1 MAKITFARV
10 DYRLIHGQV
19 ITKWSKIA
27 SANKIVI
34 VDDVLGQ
41 DEFMASIYRMAAPSG
56 VEVDILTASD
66 AAAAYQADTLGA
78 GNIFLLF
85 KDVHAARAS
94 HEAGLAFDTLQLG
107 GIPAEAGRKVV
118 FPAVAFGPAEVD
130 DVKALRDAGVDV
142 QIQVVPEEAGISLE
156 DALKK
161 YES

>member
-1 MAKITFARV
+1 MAKITWARV

-27 SANKIVI
+27 SANEIII
-34 VDDVLGQ
+34 VDDMLGQ
-41 DEFMASIYRMAAPSG
+41 DEFMASIYKMAAPSG
-56 VEVDILTASD
+56 VNVDIKTAAD
-66 AAAAYQADTLGA
+66 AAAAYQAGTLGT

-94 HEAGLAFDTLQLG
+94 HEAGLAFETLQLG

-118 FPAVAFGPAEVD
+118 FPAVAFGPSEAE
-130 DVKALRDAGVDV
+130 DVRALHDAGVNIE
-142 QIQVVPEEAGISLE
+142 IQVVPEEAGISYE
-156 DALKK
+156 EAMRK

>member
-1 MAKITFARV
+1 MAKITWARV

-27 SANKIVI
+27 SANQIVI

-56 VEVDILTASD
+56 VGVDIKTAAE
-66 AAAAYQADTLGA
+66 AAAAYQDGTLGA
-78 GNIFLLF
+78 GNVFLLF

-94 HEAGLAFDTLQLG
+94 HEAGLAFETLQLG

-118 FPAVAFGPAEVD
+118 FPAVALGPSEVED
-130 DVKALRDAGVDV
+130 IRALHDAGVDI
-142 QIQVVPEEAGISLE
+142 QIQVVPEEAGISYE
-156 DALKK
+156 EALKK

>member
-1 MAKITFARV
+1 MAKITHARV

-34 VDDVLGQ
+34 VDDILGQ
-41 DEFMASIYRMAAPSG
+41 DEFMADIYRMAAPSG
-56 VEVDILTASD
+56 IEVDIKTA
-66 AAAAYQADTLGA
+66 AEAGAAYQEDTLGA

-85 KDVHAARAS
+85 KDVHSARAS
-94 HEAGLAFDTLQLG
+94 HEAGLAFETLQLG

-118 FPAVAFGPAEVD
+118 FPAVALGPSEVED
-130 DVKALRDAGVDV
+130 IRALHDAGVDIQV
-142 QIQVVPEEAGISLE
+142 QVVPEEAGISYE

>member
-1 MAKITFARV
+1 MAKITHARV

-41 DEFMASIYRMAAPSG
+41 DAFMADIYRMAAPSG
-56 VEVDILTASD
+56 IEVDIKTA
-66 AAAAYQADTLGA
+66 AEAGAAYQDDTLGA

-85 KDVHAARAS
+85 KDVHAARTA
-94 HEAGLAFDTLQLG
+94 HEAGLAFDALQLG
-107 GIPAEAGRKVV
+107 GIPAEAGRKIV
-118 FPAVAFGPAEVD
+118 FPAVALGASEVED
-130 DVKALRDAGVDV
+130 IRALHDAGVHIEV
-142 QIQVVPEEAGISLE
+142 QVVPEEAGISYE

>member
-1 MAKITFARV
+1 MAKITHARV

-27 SANKIVI
+27 SANRIVI
-34 VDDVLGQ
+34 VDDVLGK

-56 VEVDILTASD
+56 VEVDIKTAAD
-66 AAAAYQADTLGA
+66 AGAAYQNDTLGA
-78 GNIFLLF
+78 GNTFLLF

-94 HEAGLAFDTLQLG
+94 HEAGLAFETLQLG

-118 FPAVAFGPAEVD
+118 FPAVAFGPAEVED
-130 DVKALRDAGVDV
+130 LNALAAAGVDI
-142 QIQVVPEEAGISLE
+142 QIQVVPEEAGISYA

-161 YES
+161 YEA